1 MSAMRRP
8 ARRGVKRGFWC
19 GILLPVMALAQAP
32 HAPTVYGTAS
42 AEPPP
47 AENCQIIVSEPE
59 LNYGAV
65 TRYALRE
72 APGSNNLLLGKRQV
86 TLNVSCVNA
95 VKIGVSFRG
104 PSVGADYLFGTQGR
118 VVIRVIDAQL
128 DGRSVNL
135 GSANVAGMMP
145 VSSAAAV
152 QFVPGQVVV
161 PVENGQ
167 PATGT
172 RFSATVEM
180 DPSLPMDAAHV
191 QGRST
196 METVG
201 TFEVLWR

>member
-1 MSAMRRP
+1 VIAMRKP
-8 ARRGVKRGFWC
+8 ARRGVKCWCWC
-19 GILLPVMALAQAP
+19 GLLLPVIALAQAP
-32 HAPTVYGTAS
+32 VPTVHGAPS
-42 AEPPP
+42 PEPPP
-47 AENCQIIVSEPE
+47 VQDCQIIVSEPE
-59 LNYGAV
+59 LDYGAV

-72 APGSNNLLLGKRQV
+72 DPASHNLLLGKRQV
-86 TLNVSCVNA
+86 ILNVSCVSA

-118 VVIRVIDAQL
+118 VVMRVIDAQL

-145 VSSAAAV
+145 VSSAASV

-172 RFSATVEM
+172 RFSTTVEM
-180 DPSLPMDAAHV
+180 DPSLPIDAARV
-191 QGRST
+191 RGRST
-196 METVG
+196 VETVG
-201 TFEVLWR
+201 TFEVVWR